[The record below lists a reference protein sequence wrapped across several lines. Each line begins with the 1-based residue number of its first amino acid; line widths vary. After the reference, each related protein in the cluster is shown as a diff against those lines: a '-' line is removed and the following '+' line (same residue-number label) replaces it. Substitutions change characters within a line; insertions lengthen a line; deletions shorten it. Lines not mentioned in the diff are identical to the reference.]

1 MNDGAGDKAKVSDVS
16 EVADRQGRGA
26 ERTRSGGARSPSMSE
41 KVPPVPAK
49 ESDTI
54 NASDVFASI
63 RTPSQVV
70 EREIL
75 RVVAT
80 LQGPDSKGAFER
92 ARTETLFW
100 VRRRTGGRLPKDA
113 WDGRGFDHL
122 PGGRAVMARSVDNEI
137 ATLWALRADDPDKN
151 IPGRT
156 WITEVAIG
164 LPKKGQA
171 QMSVRLMA
179 YSSESDLVISPH
191 VPGVVR
197 QVHNRCGLCSGKY
210 PVIDA
215 PKYIETDG
223 ELSRFLELLEDPNRC
238 LPVIVASGDE
248 RAGDPGSPLLNT
260 ESLAIATLGIAH
272 VVILPAK
279 HSYTVSEKIGKARS
293 VFHGAIRMYMSGF
306 NQSADPYEHPLFVGY
321 RVSNSPKEIEVEL
334 RRLAARESVRRTRLG
349 HDVLPFA
356 DVRSEAARRKAQQRE
371 VATDRVVR
379 GNRLAKERIEA
390 LERQVQ
396 AQKSEVRALEAQVR
410 SAKSDA
416 ERCFDLATQEEER
429 AKVAEKNQQGLRAH
443 VQALRDTLSQ
453 QHIDPDRDLELP
465 NTWEWFAEWCD
476 EHLAGRLVLV
486 PRARRGIKKAILDDA
501 RTAAECVL
509 WLSSTYRRIRMQG
522 VDEVGRAARDH
533 VRIVRR
539 RDGKNLEGIQ
549 NSLCGEDEFSFDWQD
564 RRLKADWHVKNG
576 GNTRDPARCLRI
588 YYCYDE
594 VTQQIVVADM
604 PRHRKTGAT

>member
-1 MNDGAGDKAKVSDVS
+1 M
-16 EVADRQGRGA
+16 
-26 ERTRSGGARSPSMSE
+26 
-41 KVPPVPAK
+41 
-49 ESDTI
+49 

-80 LQGPDSKGAFER
+80 VQGPDSKDAFER

-122 PGGRAVMARSVDNEI
+122 PGGRAVMARSVDTEI

-151 IPGRT
+151 IPGRA

-164 LPKKGQA
+164 LPKKGQS

-197 QVHNRCGLCSGKY
+197 QVHNKCGLWSGKY

-215 PKYIETDG
+215 PKFIETDG
-223 ELSRFLELLEDPNRC
+223 ELSRLMELLEDPNRR

-248 RAGDPGSPLLNT
+248 RAGDPDSPLLNT

-279 HSYTVSEKIGKARS
+279 HSYAVSEKIGKTRS
-293 VFHGAIRMYMSGF
+293 VFHGAIRMYMGGF
-306 NQSADPYEHPLFVGY
+306 NRSADPYEHPLFVGY
-321 RVSNSPKEIEVEL
+321 RVSNNPGEIEVEL
-334 RRLAARESVRRTRLG
+334 QRLAARESVRRTRLG

-371 VATDRVVR
+371 VAADRVVR

-390 LERQVQ
+390 LER
-396 AQKSEVRALEAQVR
+396 QVR

-429 AKVAEKNQQGLRAH
+429 AKIAEKNQQGLRAH
-443 VQALRDTLSQ
+443 VHALRDTLSQ

-465 NTWEWFAEWCD
+465 NNWEWFAEWCD

-509 WLSSTYRRIRMQG
+509 WLSSTYRRTRMQG
-522 VDEVGRAARDH
+522 VDELGGAARDR
-533 VRIVRR
+533 VRIVKR

-549 NSLCGEDEFSFDWQD
+549 NSFCGEDEFSFDWQD
-564 RRLKADWHVKNG
+564 RKLKADWHVKNG
-576 GNTRDPARCLRI
+576 GNTRVIQLDVFEFIIVTTKLRSKLSSPTCRGIAKPARRDAFTGSCLVRDSGQLLQLI
-588 YYCYDE
+588 
-594 VTQQIVVADM
+594 
-604 PRHRKTGAT
+604 R